1 MRVAMYYSNNDI
13 RLEEMPCPAAKDGE
27 VLVRIM
33 ASGICGSDVMEWY
46 RRNKVPLVLGHEIA
60 GEVVEAGKGTRYNVG
75 SRVAASHHVPCGSCR
90 YCVNGHETACE
101 TLRKTNFYP
110 GGFAEYVLLPPI
122 NVEKGVYVL
131 PDKVSY
137 EEATFIEPLACVLRA
152 QKKAG
157 LKQGRTLLV
166 IGSGISG
173 LLHIALGKAKKA
185 GLIVA
190 TDINDY
196 RMKAAKRLGAD
207 LVING
212 KDDVPAK
219 LREANAGR
227 PADCVIVTTG
237 SIKAIGDAMK
247 CVDRGGTLLFF
258 APTDEGVT
266 VPLSVNDFFWR
277 NDTTITT
284 SYAGSPADHLEA
296 LELINSGKVKVRDMI
311 THKLSLAEIQK
322 GFKLVAGG
330 GESIKVVIEPQ
341 N

>member
-1 MRVAMYYSNNDI
+1 MYYSNNDV
-13 RLEEMPCPAAKDGE
+13 RLEEMPRPRAKDKE
-27 VLVRIM
+27 VLVRVM

-75 SRVAASHHVPCGSCR
+75 DRVAASHHVPCGSCR

-122 NVEKGVYVL
+122 NVEKGVYAL

-137 EEATFIEPLACVLRA
+137 EEATFIEPLACILRA
-152 QKKAG
+152 QRRAG
-157 LKQGRTLLV
+157 LKRGQALLV

-173 LLHIALGKAKKA
+173 LLHIALGRAKKA

-190 TDINDY
+190 TDVNEY
-196 RMKAAKRLGAD
+196 RMKAAKRFGAD
-207 LVING
+207 LVVNG
-212 KDDVPAK
+212 KDDVPAR
-219 LREANAGR
+219 LREANSGR
-227 PADCVIVTTG
+227 TADCVIVTTG
-237 SIKAIGDAMK
+237 SVKAIGEAMK

-266 VPLSVNDFFWR
+266 IPLSINDFFWR
-277 NDTTITT
+277 NDTTIAT
-284 SYAGSPADHLEA
+284 SYAGSPEDHLEA
-296 LELINSGKVKVRDMI
+296 LRLIGSGEVKLRDMI
-311 THKLSLAEIQK
+311 THRLPLAEAQK
-322 GFKLVAGG
+322 GFKLVAQG
-330 GESIKVVIEPQ
+330 GESIKVIVEPQ
-341 N
+341 K